1 MLQPG
6 YFILPLFCSIPEA
19 CQRHDIHNTS
29 KRKIKPAIVIDISI
43 TGKNKPSL
51 GTNDVR
57 YQSNLIV
64 KDAVKF
70 TKYHGGKQRH
80 QADTVPATI
89 VMASVT
95 DESSTLRAC
104 KLQTLTLLVSVNV
117 MVTLLY

>member
-6 YFILPLFCSIPEA
+6 SYILPLFCSIPEA
-19 CQRHDIHNTS
+19 CQRHDIHSTI
-29 KRKIKPAIVIDISI
+29 KRKLKPAIVIDISI
-43 TGKNKPSL
+43 TGEDKPSL

-64 KDAVKF
+64 KDAIKF

-80 QADTVPATI
+80 QADTFPATI

-95 DESSTLRAC
+95 DEGSTLRVC
-104 KLQTLTLLVSVNV
+104 KLQILTLLISVNA
-117 MVTLLY
+117 MVLLLY